1 MLISGQGVL
10 LTEDFNDAPVI
21 VPGQLA
27 EHHYQFI
34 TTSKKGRIKETNEG

>member
-34 TTSKKGRIKETNEG
+34 TTSKKGKNQGDK